1 MDQLISTVNRV
12 LFIIAFALA
21 TVAVWEKVANL
32 FSFTVLR
39 NTYNPGRLLE
49 LSAVVLLFVIALQL
63 REIKAGSGIKR
74 SG

>member
-1 MDQLISTVNRV
+1 MSQLISTVSRV

-32 FSFTVLR
+32 FSFTVLGE
-39 NTYNPGRLLE
+39 TYDPWRLFE
-49 LSAVVLLFVIALQL
+49 FSAVILLFVIALQL
-63 REIKAGSGIKR
+63 REIKAGSGMKS